1 MAEVVIE
8 ILTEATP
15 EAVEQ
20 INHLLPQLSL
30 EAKNLDLERLDQ
42 IVQMAG
48 SLYVARVDGVIR
60 GMVQRVDV
68 YQPRRIKSWIED
80 YVVDK
85 AFRGQG
91 IATQLMRT
99 AIGEAPFEA
108 ESVNLTSKTVRKDAH
123 KLYAKLGFVQRDE
136 TTVWRLMLPG
146 R

>member
-1 MAEVVIE
+1 MADAVIE

-30 EAKNLDLERLDQ
+30 KAKNLDLARLKQ
-42 IVQMAG
+42 IVQMSG
-48 SLYVARVDGVIR
+48 STYVARVDGAIV
-60 GMVQRVDV
+60 GMAQRVDV

-80 YVVDK
+80 YVVDE

-91 IATQLMRT
+91 IATRLLRM
-99 AIGEAPFEA
+99 AIDEAPPAA
-108 ESVNLTSKTVRKDAH
+108 ESVNLTSKLVREDAH

-136 TTVWRLMLPG
+136 TTVWRLILPG